1 MDTLSRL
8 IDLARPQAS
17 LDLRCLLS
25 GAFDVDHAPMEAGIA
40 PFHVVL
46 GGACLIETAEGA
58 QVRLQAGDFML
69 FPRGAAHRVRD
80 VQRSDGGAPLTLGH
94 DGMLPLRRNDGRGA
108 ARHSESSSEADKS
121 RRTRDDNAPRLS
133 EPDAR
138 RHGRQIS
145 AHQPIETPGVDLLCG
160 RFVYAPGSS
169 ALLLNALPDP
179 FHVSLGGAPTVGAL
193 QAVVGVMREEASR
206 RQPGALAIV
215 TALSQALFAMALR
228 VYGERNAASAGVL
241 ALLADARLGASVQGM
256 MSAPERAWTIAE
268 LGELAAMSRA
278 TFARRFN
285 ERAGVTV
292 MDFLTRIRMT
302 IACDLLRRTQR
313 SAAEIGEAVGYQSEA
328 AFGKAFAQSVGVTPG
343 RYRRRPHEPHEA
355 QGDGQEG

>member
-40 PFHVVL
+40 PFHLVL
-46 GGACLIETAEGA
+46 GGACLIETAEGM
-58 QVRLQAGDFML
+58 QVPLQAGDFML
-69 FPRGAAHRVRD
+69 FPRGGAHRVRD
-80 VQRSDGGAPLTLGH
+80 MQRSDGGAPLTTGH
-94 DGMLPLRRNDGRGA
+94 DGMLPLRRNDGRGTA
-108 ARHSESSSEADKS
+108 GDSENSSEPDKD
-121 RRTRDDNAPRLS
+121 RQTRDGNKPPVS
-133 EPDAR
+133 EPDASRQDR
-138 RHGRQIS
+138 RTS
-145 AHQPIETPGVDLLCG
+145 ADQPIETPGVDLLCG

-179 FHVSLGGAPTVGAL
+179 FHVSLGGAPTLGAL
-193 QAVVGVMREEASR
+193 QAVIGVMRDEASR

-228 VYGERNAASAGVL
+228 VYGERNAANAGVL

-256 MSAPERAWTIAE
+256 FCAPERAWTIAE

-285 ERAGVTV
+285 ERAGATV
-292 MDFLTRIRMT
+292 MDFLTQIRMT

-343 RYRRRPHEPHEA
+343 RYRRQPHEP
-355 QGDGQEG
+355 QGVGQEG